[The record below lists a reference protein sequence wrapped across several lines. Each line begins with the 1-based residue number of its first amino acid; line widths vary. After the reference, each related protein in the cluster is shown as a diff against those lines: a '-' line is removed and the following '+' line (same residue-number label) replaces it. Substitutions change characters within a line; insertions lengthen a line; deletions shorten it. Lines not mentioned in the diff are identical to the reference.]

1 MATDPPPTVFFY
13 PWFTIYF
20 VKKSLRRPLSGTS
33 LPLASFLFLLS
44 RLFLLLSSSF
54 VSISHFMASILQD
67 LNVYQIIWKQLSL
80 SKFMFYVFENVE
92 VGSQLCF
99 VKVDKSES
107 QILVVR
113 GDVSV
118 CELICFQSSPSV
130 SLQSSLPAPAG
141 GLTADSCP
149 LIGCWCSRDPELG
162 CDWLPAQWH
171 HAMFL
176 SGSPLAALFTHPG
189 TGRGTSPAPRHLAP
203 RHLALLIA
211 RHLQS
216 RQPLHNA
223 LKFSLDP
230 SKADK
235 TEGLNLNDHRGVLH
249 YFMKSKSYVLKSLSI
264 STLSE
269 LS

>member
-44 RLFLLLSSSF
+44 RLFLLVSSSF

-80 SKFMFYVFENVE
+80 SKFVFYVFENVE

-99 VKVDKSES
+99 VKMDKSES

-113 GDVSV
+113 VDVSV

-141 GLTADSCP
+141 GLTAAPWLAADGHVTPSSAV
-149 LIGCWCSRDPELG
+149 IGCWHSDTTQCFYQDLRWQLCPHIRTQAGD
-162 CDWLPAQWH
+162 
-171 HAMFL
+171 
-176 SGSPLAALFTHPG
+176 LAT
-189 TGRGTSPAPRHLAP
+189 
-203 RHLALLIA
+203 
-211 RHLQS
+211 
-216 RQPLHNA
+216 
-223 LKFSLDP
+223 
-230 SKADK
+230 
-235 TEGLNLNDHRGVLH
+235 
-249 YFMKSKSYVLKSLSI
+249 
-264 STLSE
+264 
-269 LS
+269 

>member
-44 RLFLLLSSSF
+44 RLFLLVSSSF

-107 QILVVR
+107 QILSSEGWRLCVR
-113 GDVSV
+113 TYLFPKFS
-118 CELICFQSSPSV
+118 ICLFTVKPSSS
-130 SLQSSLPAPAG
+130 G
-141 GLTADSCP
+141 RWADSWQLP
-149 LIGCWCSRDPELG
+149 P
-162 CDWLPAQWH
+162 DWLLVVTWPRARLW
-171 HAMFL
+171 
-176 SGSPLAALFTHPG
+176 LAAGTVTPRNVSIRISAGSFVHTSGHRPG
-189 TGRGTSPAPRHLAP
+189 DLA
-203 RHLALLIA
+203 
-211 RHLQS
+211 
-216 RQPLHNA
+216 
-223 LKFSLDP
+223 
-230 SKADK
+230 
-235 TEGLNLNDHRGVLH
+235 T
-249 YFMKSKSYVLKSLSI
+249 
-264 STLSE
+264 
-269 LS
+269 

>member
-1 MATDPPPTVFFY
+1 MATEPPPTVFFY

-67 LNVYQIIWKQLSL
+67 LNVYQTIWKQLSL

-149 LIGCWCSRDPELG
+149 LIGCLRSRDPELG

-189 TGRGTSPAPRHLAP
+189 TGRGTSPAPRHP
-203 RHLALLIA
+203 ALLIA
-211 RHLQS
+211 RHLQL
-216 RQPLHNA
+216 RQPLHN
-223 LKFSLDP
+223 SLV
-230 SKADK
+230 SA
-235 TEGLNLNDHRGVLH
+235 
-249 YFMKSKSYVLKSLSI
+249 SA
-264 STLSE
+264 
-269 LS
+269 